1 MAAAAASGTKPV
13 TLELGGKNP
22 QIVFKDA
29 PDLGKAA
36 NAIARS
42 MLGNAGQVCVAGSR
56 VIVHHSVVEEL
67 IEEIQKI
74 CASVVPGPTWNGSST
89 FSPIISTRQADRIDH
104 IVRAALASG
113 AEAVIG
119 GGRNRNIQNGCFYE
133 PTILTNVR
141 PEMDAIKE
149 EIFGPVITVEKF
161 DDDQEAI
168 SKASHPVY
176 RLSAGLYTAN
186 MSKALT
192 HMRALEAGTVW
203 INRYGRTNDFM
214 IPTGGFKQSGIGKD
228 LGRQAVEQ
236 NLRFKSVLID
246 LQ

>member
-1 MAAAAASGTKPV
+1 MIPLYA
-13 TLELGGKNP
+13 
-22 QIVFKDA
+22 Q
-29 PDLGKAA
+29 
-36 NAIARS
+36 RS
-42 MLGNAGQVCVAGSR
+42 AG
-56 VIVHHSVVEEL
+56 
-67 IEEIQKI
+67 
-74 CASVVPGPTWNGSST
+74 
-89 FSPIISTRQADRIDH
+89 
-104 IVRAALASG
+104 G

-119 GGRNRNIQNGCFYE
+119 GGRNRSIQNGVFYE
-133 PTILTNVR
+133 PTILTDVR

-149 EIFGPVITVEKF
+149 RNFGPVLTVETF

-176 RLSAGLYTAN
+176 GLSAGLYTAN

-236 NLRFKSVLID
+236 NLRFKERADRSSMKQIMSTGIVEVDCHCSMSNECVLKSVAIFNA
-246 LQ
+246 